1 MQVEQIQDEKSQ
13 DADAN
18 DGAKI
23 EMNPPT
29 LSEVCKQA
37 IQASDSNAT
46 CPLLRPSPSET
57 SLARSRSLEF
67 PSQPKHS
74 PDCKDNPYKL

>member
-1 MQVEQIQDEKSQ
+1 MTVEQIQDEKSQ

-18 DGAKI
+18 DEKKT

-37 IQASDSNAT
+37 IEASDSNAAR
-46 CPLLRPSPSET
+46 PLLRPSPSET

-67 PSQPKHS
+67 PTQPKHS
-74 PDCKDNPYKL
+74 PDCKDNPCKL